1 MLKVGITGGIASGKT
16 TVCYLFEKLFQTPI
30 YFADTRAKEIIEKN
44 DVVKNNIIELFGEQA
59 YINNQYNRKFIASKV
74 FEDKSLLQ
82 QLNQIVHPAV
92 FEDAQQF
99 FFNHQKDEY
108 ILYESAI
115 MFESKSNLLMDKI
128 ILVNASK
135 ELRIER
141 AIKRD
146 TLNRKEIEQRIN
158 SQITFEAIQEK
169 CDYIIQNDDNNNL
182 ESQVITIHQEILNST
197 KKK

>member
-1 MLKVGITGGIASGKT
+1 
-16 TVCYLFEKLFQTPI
+16 
-30 YFADTRAKEIIEKN
+30 
-44 DVVKNNIIELFGEQA
+44 
-59 YINNQYNRKFIASKV
+59 
-74 FEDKSLLQ
+74 
-82 QLNQIVHPAV
+82 
-92 FEDAQQF
+92 
-99 FFNHQKDEY
+99 
-108 ILYESAI
+108 